1 MAASFTVPQLPSG
14 LNSSTTSR
22 PLSPTRGVVTLFGYG
37 IGVRVDRGHL
47 VVEDGIGPDRRRAR
61 FPRVGHGLRR
71 LTVIGADGAVTLA
84 ALRWLADQKA
94 GFVMLD
100 RDGTVLVATG
110 PVGPKDAR
118 LRRAQALAR
127 GTSLGL
133 QIARGLIEQKLAE
146 QERIAR
152 DILHEPSGADAIAT
166 QRQSVAIAETLD
178 AIRIAEARA
187 GLAYWA
193 CWRALPVSFPKVD
206 LPRVPKHWC
215 TFGTR
220 ISPLTHSPR
229 LSVNPPNAMLN
240 YLYALL
246 ESEAR
251 LAAVAMGLD
260 SGLGVLHADTDARDS
275 LACDL
280 MEPIRPHVDAFVL
293 GWLVRQPLRR
303 EWFFEQRNGNCRL
316 MAAFA
321 EQLAKTTPIW
331 AHAVA
336 PVTERVVKALWSIA
350 KAPKAARPATRL
362 TQQHRREANGSFV
375 ESMPTAPRPPRVCR
389 SCGASMPSGDTHCA
403 ACDGARSRGRMRAA
417 AVKGRVFAQTAEAQ
431 TRRTATRRRNAQAEA
446 AWKSSDQPAWLTR
459 EIYAHQIQPLL
470 IRFSAGRLAT
480 AIDISK
486 PYAADLRAGRRRPHP
501 RHWLALARLVKF
513 HSVPASI

>member
-1 MAASFTVPQLPSG
+1 
-14 LNSSTTSR
+14 
-22 PLSPTRGVVTLFGYG
+22 
-37 IGVRVDRGHL
+37 
-47 VVEDGIGPDRRRAR
+47 
-61 FPRVGHGLRR
+61 
-71 LTVIGADGAVTLA
+71 VIGADGAVSLA

-127 GTSLGL
+127 GSSLGL
-133 QIARGLIEQKLAE
+133 QIARDLIEQKLIE

-152 DILHEPSGADAIAT
+152 DMLREPSGAAAIAA
-166 QRQSVAIAETLD
+166 QRTVVAVAETLD
-178 AIRIAEARA
+178 AIRTAEARA

-193 CWRALPVSFPKVD
+193 CWRNLAVTFPNVD
-206 LPRVPKHWC
+206 LPRVPKHWRS
-215 TFGTR
+215 FGTR

-229 LSVNPPNAMLN
+229 LSVNPPNAILN

-260 SGLGVLHADTDARDS
+260 SGLGVLHADADSRDS

-293 GWLVRQPLRR
+293 NWLTRQPFRR

-336 PVTERVVKALWSIA
+336 PVTERVVKVLWSIA
-350 KAPKAARPATRL
+350 KAPKTARHATRL
-362 TQQHRREANGSFV
+362 TQQHRREANGS
-375 ESMPTAPRPPRVCR
+375 SLLPTPAAPRPPRVCR
-389 SCGASMPSGDTHCA
+389 SCGVDMPSGATHCA
-403 ACDGARSRGRMRAA
+403 ACDSIRSRDRMRAA
-417 AVKGRVFAQTAEAQ
+417 AAKGRAFAQTAKAQ
-431 TRRTATRRRNAQAEA
+431 AQRTTTRLRNARAEA
-446 AWKSSDQPAWLTR
+446 AWKASDQPAWLTD
-459 EIYAHQIQPLL
+459 QVFVQNIQPGLAK
-470 IRFSAGRLAT
+470 ISAGRIAAT
-480 AIDISK
+480 IHVSN
-486 PYAADLRAGRRRPHP
+486 PYAADIRAGRRRPHP
-501 RHWLALARLVKF
+501 RHWLALSLLTGVKPRMKREMR
-513 HSVPASI
+513 VVGG